1 MRAVETSLGIL
12 FMQPM
17 VNIALRAAR
26 QAGEM
31 IVKAA
36 DNLELVKV
44 DEKGR
49 HDFVTEVDRR
59 SEEMIIEQIKKA
71 YPEHSFLGEEGGS
84 SGNSASD
91 VQWIID
97 PLDGTTNFVRGIPHV
112 AVSIAC
118 RIKGRLEH
126 AVIVEPFKREEFTA
140 SRGDGARLNGRR
152 IRVSGRLEE
161 AGALYATGIPF
172 SDPSFSEMKHYL
184 ACMHEFA
191 DNSSGIRRLGVAS
204 LDLAYIAAGR
214 MDVFWEMYL
223 KPWDIAAGVL
233 IVREAGGM
241 VSDFQG
247 GESFMDSGH
256 IIATTPKLF
265 KPTLKVIA
273 KHLSHVK

>member
-1 MRAVETSLGIL
+1 
-12 FMQPM
+12 MQPM

-31 IVKAA
+31 IVKSA

-59 SEEMIIEQIKKA
+59 SEETIIYNIKKA
-71 YPEHSFLGEEGGS
+71 YPDHRFLGEESGV
-84 SGNSASD
+84 SGNLESD
-91 VQWIID
+91 IEWVID

-112 AVSIAC
+112 AISIAC
-118 RIKGRLEH
+118 RIKGKLEH
-126 AVIVEPFKREEFTA
+126 AVILEPFKNEEFTA
-140 SRGDGARLNGRR
+140 NGRR
-152 IRVSGRLEE
+152 IRVSGRTEE

-172 SDPSFSEMKHYL
+172 SAPSFNEMSNYL

-191 DNSSGIRRLGVAS
+191 DNSAGIRRMGVAS
-204 LDLAYIAAGR
+204 LDLAYLAAGR
-214 MDVFWEMYL
+214 MDVFWEMSL

-247 GESFMDSGH
+247 GEKFMDTGH
-256 IIATTPKLF
+256 ILACTPKLF
-265 KPTLKVIA
+265 KPSLKVLS
-273 KHLSHVK
+273 KHLGHIK

>member
-1 MRAVETSLGIL
+1 
-12 FMQPM
+12 M

-26 QAGEM
+26 QAGDM

-71 YPEHSFLGEEGGS
+71 YPDHRFLGEEGGT
-84 SGNSASD
+84 SGDRSSD
-91 VQWIID
+91 VEWIID

-112 AVSIAC
+112 AISIAC
-118 RIKGRLEH
+118 KIKGRLEH
-126 AVIVEPFKREEFTA
+126 AVVVEPFKREEFTA

-152 IRVSGRLEE
+152 IRVSGRTQE

-172 SDPSFSEMKHYL
+172 SNPSFAEMENYL

-204 LDLAYIAAGR
+204 LDLAYLAAGR
-214 MDVFWEMYL
+214 FDVFWELHL

-247 GESFMDSGH
+247 GESFLATGH
-256 IIATTPKLF
+256 IIACTPKLF
-265 KPTLKVIA
+265 KPTLKIIA
-273 KHLSHVK
+273 KHLGHVR